1 MIKQRE
7 DNLESKPERIGWI
20 DTAKGIGIL
29 FVMLGHCYLDGKFT
43 FWFYACHMALFFFL
57 SGYTFHYSK
66 NWRTFLLKRI
76 KGLVVPYCFFSVT
89 VALFNWSLSVTH
101 SGEYN
106 IMEAFINYVIQ
117 IRYTPLWFLTCM
129 FLATIALN
137 VICCVCEE
145 WIGKK
150 NFWYG
155 LMVFSL
161 VFFFVYRKVIGVE
174 LLWNCDLI
182 PLALSFMAL
191 GRGYRLSNVDQKK
204 QNYIALLVTA
214 SIYLMIAWINYRK
227 FNGVDWYSNQY
238 GNPVLFCLGAVL
250 GTLLFVELSKK
261 IYSKYLLY
269 LGANT
274 LLWYGFHRSV
284 IDLIFLVYN
293 KLGISTIKGSYMS
306 FGFAI
311 INVAIT
317 IVVLTPVNYIILR
330 WIPQCIGKGGKLPVY
345 FKE

>member
-1 MIKQRE
+1 MMKQGE
-7 DNLESKPERIGWI
+7 DSFESRAERIEWI
-20 DTAKGIGIL
+20 DTAKGIGIIL
-29 FVMLGHCYLDGKFT
+29 VMLGHCYLDGKFT

-57 SGYTFHYSK
+57 SGYTFHYSE

-76 KGLVVPYCFFSVT
+76 KGLVVPYCFLSVT

-106 IMEAFINYVIQ
+106 LMEAFKNYVLQ

-129 FLATIALN
+129 FLAMIVLN
-137 VICCVCEE
+137 AICCVCGE

-155 LMVFSL
+155 LMIFSL
-161 VFFFVYRKVIGVE
+161 VFFFMYRKVIGVE
-174 LLWNCDLI
+174 LLWNCDLV

-191 GRGYRLSNVDQKK
+191 GKLYRLSNFDEKK
-204 QNYIALLVTA
+204 QNCIVLLIIVC
-214 SIYLMIAWINYRK
+214 IYLVIVWINYRR

-238 GNPVLFCLGAVL
+238 GNPVLFCLGAVQ
-250 GTLLFVELSKK
+250 GTLLLVELSKR

-274 LLWYGFHRSV
+274 LLWYGLHRSI
-284 IDLIFLVYN
+284 IDLVFVVYN
-293 KLGISTIKGSYMS
+293 KLGISIIKESWISLGL
-306 FGFAI
+306 AI
-311 INVAIT
+311 ISVAIT
-317 IVVLTPVNYIILR
+317 IVVLMPVNCMVLR
-330 WIPQCIGKGGKLPVY
+330 WMPWCIGKSGKDD
-345 FKE
+345 